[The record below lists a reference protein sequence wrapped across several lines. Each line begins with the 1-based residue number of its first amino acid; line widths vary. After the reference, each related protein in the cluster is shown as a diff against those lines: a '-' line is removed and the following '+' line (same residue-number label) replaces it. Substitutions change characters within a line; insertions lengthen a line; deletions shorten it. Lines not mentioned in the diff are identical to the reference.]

1 MGVLKRLRTGRAASQ
16 GVALFRRGMIARPVL
31 PSSEGT
37 GWSRSGWSGRK
48 TKKELTMGRNVTLS
62 IGALILILIVVAF
75 VF

>member
-1 MGVLKRLRTGRAASQ
+1 
-16 GVALFRRGMIARPVL
+16 MIARPVL
-31 PSSEGT
+31 SSSEGT